1 MAASG
6 NIRASPGESTLPN
19 PHAVAVLVVT
29 VVAFYLYTRRWMRM
43 ELVSLLLLASLL
55 SIFYLFPYVTTGHRI
70 TEAEVL
76 QSFGHPALVAICSL
90 MVLGRGLTMTGALEP
105 IVRLIGRVWELN
117 TAAGLLLTLALAAFA
132 SGFIND
138 TPVLVLMLPLLLS
151 LAERTGYPASRTLM
165 PVNFAILIGGML
177 TSVGTSTNLLVLSIA
192 ADFGMRPMGV
202 FDFTATTSI
211 ALLVAL
217 PYLWLVA
224 PRLLGT
230 QAGEPKEH
238 AREFDARL
246 VAEPQNSKLLGRNRS
261 ALRRTLGRNLPL
273 VEVIRRGDR
282 LPPDAFGS
290 VEIGDVLVLRDT
302 PAGLRDVAAAFGAEL
317 FDKTNRGPF
326 IAADDSDDDV
336 SLGEIVIGTDSVLVG
351 STLAQARFA
360 ERFHVVV
367 VGLKRGTEQILRDGL
382 PIGDVPLSAGDVLLV
397 QGRDKRLRALKAE
410 PHLLVLDSTVQLPRS
425 PLAWRA
431 LLIMFLV
438 VAAAAT
444 RIMPIHVAAFL
455 GVIAMLLAGCVKF
468 DGLGRALSPAVVLLV
483 ASSIA
488 LGHSIV
494 TTGAADWI
502 ARGVTVLVEP
512 ASPAVQVAAFMAFSA
527 LLTNFVSN
535 SAAAAVGTPIAVAT
549 AVQLGAPMEP
559 FVLAIM
565 FGANLSFATP
575 MAYQTNLLVMNAA
588 GYTFRD
594 FMRVGLPLVI
604 LMLVTLSWLLARRY
618 GF

>member
-1 MAASG
+1 
-6 NIRASPGESTLPN
+6 LPS
-19 PHAVAVLVVT
+19 PHAIAVLIVT
-29 VVAFYLYTRRWMRM
+29 IAVFYLYTRSWIRM
-43 ELVSLLLLASLL
+43 ELVSLLLLALLL
-55 SIFYLFPYVTTGHRI
+55 SIFYLFPYVSPDHRI

-90 MVLGRGLTMTGALEP
+90 MVMGRGLTMTGALEP
-105 IVRLIGRVWELN
+105 IVRLIGRVWQFN
-117 TAAGLLLTLALAAFA
+117 TEMGLLLTLALAALV

-138 TPVLVLMLPLLLS
+138 TPVLVMMLPMLLS

-177 TSVGTSTNLLVLSIA
+177 TSIGTSTNLLVLSIA
-192 ADFGMRPMGV
+192 ADFGMRPMGI

-224 PRLLGT
+224 PRLLSP
-230 QAGEPKEH
+230 QQGEPKEH
-238 AREFDARL
+238 AREFDARI
-246 VAEPQNSKLLGRNRS
+246 VAEARNGRLVGRNRS
-261 ALRRTLGRNLPL
+261 ALRRALGRDLPL
-273 VEVIRRGDR
+273 VELLRGGER
-282 LPPDAFGS
+282 LPADGFGT
-290 VEIGDVLVLRDT
+290 VIAGDVLVLRDT
-302 PAGLRDVAAAFGAEL
+302 PAGLRDVAATFGAEL
-317 FDKTNRGPF
+317 FDRARREPF
-326 IAADDSDDDV
+326 MAEDGDDV
-336 SLGEIVIGTDSVLVG
+336 SLGEVVIGTACSLIG
-351 STLAQARFA
+351 STLSQARFA

-382 PIGDVPLSAGDVLLV
+382 PIQDVPLSAGDVLLV
-397 QGRDKRLRALKAE
+397 QASDKRLRALKAE
-410 PHLLVLDSTVQLPRS
+410 PHLLLLDSTLQLPRS
-425 PLAWRA
+425 PLRWRA
-431 LLIMFLV
+431 LSIMLLV
-438 VAAAAT
+438 VLAAAT
-444 RIMPIHVAAFL
+444 RILPIHVAAFL

-468 DGLGRALSPAVVLLV
+468 DGLGRALSPAVVLMV

-494 TTGAADWI
+494 TTGAAEWI
-502 ARGVTVLVEP
+502 GTGIASLVEP
-512 ASPAVQVAAFMAFSA
+512 ASPAVQIAAFMAFSA

-549 AVQLGAPMEP
+549 AIQLGAPLEP

-594 FMRVGLPLVI
+594 FIRVGLPLVVI
-604 LMLVTLSWLLARRY
+604 MLVTLSVLLARRY

>member
-1 MAASG
+1 
-6 NIRASPGESTLPN
+6 LPN
-19 PHAVAVLVVT
+19 PHAIAVLAVT

-43 ELVSLLLLASLL
+43 ELVSLMLLASLL
-55 SIFYLFPYVTTGHRI
+55 SIFYLFPYVSTAHRI
-70 TEAEVL
+70 TETEVL

-117 TAAGLLLTLALAAFA
+117 TAVGLLLTLGLAALA

-138 TPVLVLMLPLLLS
+138 TPVLVMMLPLLLS

-177 TSVGTSTNLLVLSIA
+177 TSIGTSTNLLVLSIA
-192 ADFGMRPMGV
+192 VDFGMKPMGV
-202 FDFTATTSI
+202 FDFTATTGI

-224 PRLLGT
+224 PRLLST
-230 QAGEPKEH
+230 QSGEPKEH
-238 AREFDARL
+238 AREFRARI
-246 VAEPQNSKLLGRNRS
+246 VAEPHNGKLVGRDGS
-261 ALRRTLGRNLPL
+261 ALRRILGRNVPL
-273 VEVIRRGDR
+273 VELIRGSER
-282 LPPDAFGS
+282 LPADAFGA
-290 VEIGDVLVLRDT
+290 VEAGDVLVLRDT
-302 PAGLRDVAAAFGAEL
+302 PAGLRDVSTAFNTEL
-317 FDKTNRGPF
+317 FDRTNRGPF
-326 IAADDSDDDV
+326 IAADDADDDV
-336 SLGEIVIGTDSVLVG
+336 SLGEVVIGTDSSFVG
-351 STLAQARFA
+351 STLSQARFA

-367 VGLKRGTEQILRDGL
+367 VGLKRGTEEILRDGL
-382 PIGDVPLSAGDVLLV
+382 PIGDVPLAAGDVLLV
-397 QGRDKRLRALKAE
+397 QGREKRLRALKAE
-410 PHLLVLDSTVQLPRS
+410 PHLLVLDSNLQLPQS

-438 VAAAAT
+438 VATAAM

-502 ARGVTVLVEP
+502 ALGVTALVEP

-549 AVQLGAPMEP
+549 ATQLGAPLEP

-594 FMRVGLPLVI
+594 FIRVGLPLVI
-604 LMLVTLSWLLARRY
+604 IMLVTLSVLLAARY